1 MISMTDNAKIWKT
14 IREQMP
20 KQTWIPIADIF
31 RAVETNI
38 SLDKEDLDT
47 TLSRNNIPRWHSNV
61 RHLLRK
67 KKEAGRLHARPKAR

>member
-1 MISMTDNAKIWKT
+1 MTDSGKIWKT
-14 IREQMP
+14 IQEQLP

-47 TLSRNNIPRWHSNV
+47 RLSRSNV
-61 RHLLRK
+61 PQWHRNVRRVLRK
-67 KKEAGRLHARPKAR
+67 KKDAGRILARPRSR